1 MPYQQKPDQMS
12 DKKSTSQ
19 YFIRRALAILD
30 SLQKSSQA
38 HANKMQILGSRS
50 HTHTTITLLSKLH
63 ANFCLPPA
71 AYGQVQWG
79 QNHFEILFDRKIA
92 ADSFFT
98 G

>member
-12 DKKSTSQ
+12 DKKSQSQ
-19 YFIRRALAILD
+19 YFIRRALAMLD

-63 ANFCLPPA
+63 ANFGFSLLPRTA
-71 AYGQVQWG
+71 GYNGAKI
-79 QNHFEILFDRKIA
+79 ILKSYLNYHTLDAKL
-92 ADSFFT
+92 
-98 G
+98 

>member
-12 DKKSTSQ
+12 DKKSQSQ

-63 ANFCLPPA
+63 GLRLTRKSLLPSA
-71 AYGQVQWG
+71 VQG
-79 QNHFEILFDRKIA
+79 AKQ
-92 ADSFFT
+92 
-98 G
+98 